1 MLRRVCA
8 ICLLF
13 TLMAVPLLISASG
26 TVVPC
31 DHWLYSHFARLYDD
45 GLLPGYPA
53 GLINLNRELTRYEMA
68 YYLKGLLERLEAKQ
82 VRGESCDARQ
92 MLLVEECLVELKKEL
107 LALGVSI
114 RSLEEISH
122 LAHNNGLEVPEN
134 PEDEYCEL
142 SALAGT
148 AQTDAVLGER
158 DSGTPYLF
166 GSTAPISY
174 GLQRDIKLHVLRIT
188 SDPVGSEQV
197 PATPT
202 KETAQPM
209 AQQNPGAP
217 GAPGASGTSG
227 ALGVSQIGASFRT
240 EFSTVS
246 WPNAS
251 INNAGGPGAW
261 TISAGAG
268 SSMGLV
274 SSVAITDLYGTHF
287 DAMSIGGSSGA
298 NHDHDLSLGSTA
310 VQSTTQDL
318 DMTLEIG
325 RFAVSTN
332 TPVGSI
338 IKGIGVSGSAYGSLG
353 LRTRY
358 EYAQFGTLTQEPVSA
373 AVAIEGK
380 LVLGTAT
387 LYGGY
392 GYSAV
397 RQSVAEQF
405 NLSQSITNAGINFRL
420 SPDLQLFAEY
430 VVLASTLPWN
440 QRQAV
445 VGLQHSGL
453 GSFLFGY
460 RLLSL
465 ADSQLLASFSLKF

>member
-13 TLMAVPLLISASG
+13 ALIVAPLLISASG

-31 DHWLYSHFARLYDD
+31 DHWLYGHFARLYDD

-53 GLINLNRELTRYEMA
+53 ALISATRELTRYEMA
-68 YYLKGLLERLEAKQ
+68 FYLKGLLERLEERQA
-82 VRGESCDARQ
+82 RGESCDARQ

-114 RSLEEISH
+114 RSLEELSY
-122 LAHNNGLEVPEN
+122 LARNSELETREN
-134 PEDEYCEL
+134 PDDEYREL
-142 SALAGT
+142 SSLTGT
-148 AQTDAVLGER
+148 VQTDAVIGNQ
-158 DSGTPYLF
+158 DSCAPYQF
-166 GSTAPISY
+166 YSTAPIFY
-174 GLQRDIKLHVLRIT
+174 GLQRDIELHIVRID
-188 SDPVGSEQV
+188 SDPVGSLL
-197 PATPT
+197 APT
-202 KETAQPM
+202 TLMTETAQPM
-209 AQQNPGAP
+209 AQQNSVAP
-217 GAPGASGTSG
+217 GAPGASGV
-227 ALGVSQIGASFRT
+227 LGVSQIGAGFRT
-240 EFSTVS
+240 EFRAVS
-246 WPNAS
+246 WPNTS
-251 INNAGGPGAW
+251 INNAGGPGTW
-261 TISAGAG
+261 TISSGAG

-274 SSVAITDLYGTHF
+274 SSVALTDPYGTRF
-287 DAMSIGGSSGA
+287 DAMSIGDSGGV

-310 VQSTTQDL
+310 AQSATQDL

-332 TPVGSI
+332 TPVGNI
-338 IKGIGVSGSAYGSLG
+338 IKGIGISGNAYGSLG

-430 VVLASTLPWN
+430 VVLTSTLSWN

-445 VGLQHSGL
+445 VGLQHSGW